1 MLGLIA
7 RADNSGL
14 GVQSWEFARN
24 MHPDRVL
31 VIDVSHLHDDTDHSN
46 KRTDLSRFPGALVS
60 NGWIPNTSTIEQFC
74 DGLDVIFTCET
85 TYSPELITIAHRR
98 GVKVVNQYNHEFLSH
113 ALYNFPHPDVFAA
126 PSRWMWDAI
135 DVPNR
140 IHLPVPIA
148 TDRWTVKDPAPTARN
163 FLHVVGRP
171 AAYDRN
177 GTPDLLAALP
187 FVSAEITLTLTC
199 QDVAYLTRLLHTRI
213 PDNVEIVVRSGDA
226 NHYWDLYDSQDV
238 LILPRRFGGLCL
250 PAQEAIGA
258 GMPVMMTDVSPNDDW
273 LPSEWLVPAVA
284 HERFSATTDIDVHHA
299 DPQALATLIDRFAT
313 DEQFYSESCADA
325 AQIRE
330 ELSWT
335 SLKPHYDEVVTCSSV
350 SSAT

>member
-14 GVQSWEFARN
+14 GIQSWEFARH

-31 VIDVSHLHDDTDHSN
+31 VIDVSHFYDDVAHCN
-46 KRTDLSRFPGALVS
+46 KRTFLDRYPGALIGH
-60 NGWIPNTSTIEQFC
+60 GWNPNTGLLEKFC
-74 DGLDVIFTCET
+74 DGLNVIFCCET
-85 TYSPELITIAHRR
+85 TYSPELVSIAHKA
-98 GVKVVNQYNHEFLSH
+98 GAKVIVQYNFEFLAH
-113 ALYNFPHPDVFAA
+113 QLYTWPQPDMFAA

-148 TDRWTVKDPAPTARN
+148 TDRWPEPPTSTD

-177 GTPDLLAALP
+177 GTPDLLAALRH
-187 FVSAEITLTLTC
+187 VSADITLTLTC
-199 QDVAYLTRLLHTRI
+199 QNVAYLEQLLHAHTI
-213 PDNVEIVVRSGDA
+213 PDNVELVIRSGDA
-226 NHYWDLYDSQDV
+226 NHYWDLYTGGV

-258 GMPVMMTDVSPNDDW
+258 GMPVIMTDIDPNDAW
-273 LPSEWLVPAVA
+273 LPSEWLVPAQHRDQFQSV
-284 HERFSATTDIDVHHA
+284 TPIDVYSA
-299 DPQALATLIDRFAT
+299 DPAALGALIDRFAT
-313 DEQFYSESCADA
+313 DAQFADDA
-325 AQIRE
+325 RNTADKIRHA
-330 ELSWT
+330 LSWDT
-335 SLKPHYDEVVTCSSV
+335 LTPTYEDLFASC
-350 SSAT
+350 